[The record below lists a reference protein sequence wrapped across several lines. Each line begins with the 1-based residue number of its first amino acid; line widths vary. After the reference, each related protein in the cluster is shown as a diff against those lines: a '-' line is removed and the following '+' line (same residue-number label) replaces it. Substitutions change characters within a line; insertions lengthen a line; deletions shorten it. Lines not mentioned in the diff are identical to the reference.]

1 MAGRVC
7 LLNMLILFLALLGTL
22 SVTQTTWQALAPSAC
37 VCVSGGPPSP
47 ALPGVR
53 GGTKPLGTSS
63 FCQFLMIYSA
73 LIRSFA
79 GSSSNQNSVGAG
91 GINLTEGQDPEAPLP

>member
-1 MAGRVC
+1 MPFKHVNSVLSFAGDTFCDTDNLAGLGSQCVYVC
-7 LLNMLILFLALLGTL
+7 LTY
-22 SVTQTTWQALAPSAC
+22 T
-37 VCVSGGPPSP
+37 GGPPSP

-91 GINLTEGQDPEAPLP
+91 GINLTEGQDPEAPSP